1 MKFRQKNYI
10 HDFII
15 NLASH
20 CHSVSIL
27 KVSLVSVICLS
38 GVLCEIH
45 LLFDRFSLFL
55 LAHNDWCLSIG
66 NFFFTVIFYL
76 KYMILFCS
84 VSLHFWWWLH
94 WRNLRAQG
102 ALLFSPFTKAAQKY
116 LASLTGFVC
125 FQMEI
130 PCFLEKRWPA
140 CR

>member
-38 GVLCEIH
+38 GVLREIH

-55 LAHNDWCLSIG
+55 LAHND
-66 NFFFTVIFYL
+66 
-76 KYMILFCS
+76 
-84 VSLHFWWWLH
+84 
-94 WRNLRAQG
+94 
-102 ALLFSPFTKAAQKY
+102 
-116 LASLTGFVC
+116 
-125 FQMEI
+125 
-130 PCFLEKRWPA
+130 
-140 CR
+140 